1 MSTRTSRLTVGII
14 CIASI
19 TLVGLYAIKHA
30 GFMTDHDSIDENTS
44 SPPSS
49 SAESSTSAATD
60 DEGHAYFDAD
70 LKNVH
75 HDGNA
80 WTIDLG
86 NSDGETIESP
96 LDVTE
101 KPLALGHTARVYRLN
116 LGSGLAYAIEV
127 LHDGVRTFVATDV
140 RRFAFS
146 DDGRWLATA
155 DGSSTVTIVDVTVP
169 VPAIL
174 ASKHCG
180 HSLRW
185 SEGMLLT
192 ASPDSSPANATIC
205 AWNTDGS
212 PVGSLD
218 VENVGAGG
226 DENLL
231 MNAHGI
237 VPGMPG
243 VAYVMTLSTQQDPA
257 MRDIINVGACDMVVT
272 DLRDPSRRA
281 TLTFDP
287 IVLGGDPV
295 ESGNSH
301 YWCAGNRELVFDLDF
316 GDFTFEQP
324 TFSFR
329 VRTFGR
335 DDATGE
341 FTRMLRYS
349 DWHDVQ

>member
-1 MSTRTSRLTVGII
+1 M
-14 CIASI
+14 
-19 TLVGLYAIKHA
+19 
-30 GFMTDHDSIDENTS
+30 
-44 SPPSS
+44 
-49 SAESSTSAATD
+49 
-60 DEGHAYFDAD
+60 
-70 LKNVH
+70 KNVH
-75 HDGNA
+75 RDGNA
-80 WTIDLG
+80 WTIDVDYD
-86 NSDGETIESP
+86 DGETIESP
-96 LDVTE
+96 IDVTE

-116 LGSGLAYAIEV
+116 LGSGLVYAIE
-127 LHDGVRTFVATDV
+127 LTHDGVRTFVANDV
-140 RRFAFS
+140 WRFAFS
-146 DDGRWLATA
+146 DDGRWLAMT
-155 DGSSTVTIVDVTVP
+155 DNSSTVTIVDVTNP

-192 ASPDSSPANATIC
+192 ASPVSSTANATIC
-205 AWNTDGS
+205 AWNADGS
-212 PVGSLD
+212 PVGSLN

-243 VAYVMTLSTQQDPA
+243 VLYAMTLSKQQDPA
-257 MRDIINVGACDMVVT
+257 MRDVINVGTCDMIVT

-301 YWCAGNRELVFDLDF
+301 YWCAGNSELAFDLDF
-316 GDFTFEQP
+316 GSFTFEQP

-349 DWHDVQ
+349 DWHDVR